1 MAIVNEISQ
10 FLSIDFQ
17 LGNLWDFEIIDN
29 PVNVS
34 TLNNIS
40 GQELAKDVN
49 AVITNTED
57 FLMKFRIQT
66 SSLPTPELSAIASK
80 IGKKYYNTRE
90 YEGDYQITV
99 FEDTQWTCWN
109 YFNDWMNLIYNF
121 DTQQWKQ
128 NPPNRTGI
136 LTYYDGSLSVPTM
149 VFIYENLKV
158 IGISDIAQNRD
169 AVTPL
174 TLTVKLTFDKMSY
187 ANTTSLAGQLKD
199 ASLLAITNAIVK

>member
-40 GQELAKDVN
+40 GQELANDVN

-66 SSLPTPELSAIASK
+66 SSLPTPELSAIVSK
-80 IGKKYYNTRE
+80 IGKKYYNTRV

-158 IGISDIAQNRD
+158 IGISDIAQSRD
-169 AVTPL
+169 TVTPL